1 VAGALIDQTF
11 ANMEKTMRRTFTRSI
26 AAVLA
31 VATVATL
38 IPLAPASAA
47 GTSAAATSDLS
58 ARRHIRGGNA
68 AVALGAFALIAGVAI
83 AASKRDNCGP
93 YGCGYGYGYAP
104 GPYYGGYRP
113 GYYHRWH
120 HRHWR

>member
-1 VAGALIDQTF
+1 
-11 ANMEKTMRRTFTRSI
+11 MRRTFTRSV

-31 VATVATL
+31 AATIATSL
-38 IPLAPASAA
+38 PLAPASAASAA
-47 GTSAAATSDLS
+47 GTSAAVTSDLS
-58 ARRHIRGGNA
+58 ARRHFRGGNA

-83 AASKRDNCGP
+83 AASQRGNCGP

-104 GPYYGGYRP
+104 GPYYGGYRS

-120 HRHWR
+120 HRYWR